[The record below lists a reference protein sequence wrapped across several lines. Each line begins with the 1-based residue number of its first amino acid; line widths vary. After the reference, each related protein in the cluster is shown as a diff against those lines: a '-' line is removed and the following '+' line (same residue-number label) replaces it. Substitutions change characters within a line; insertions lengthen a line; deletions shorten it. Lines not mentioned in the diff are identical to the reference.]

1 MSEITPDQARKLLPK
16 ARAAS
21 KRALERYEAGEIS
34 DKQLHQTLEWEE
46 DLGIIG
52 SRNQGVIEH
61 MAHMTKRSNPSPQA
75 MQRKSKSWLRTY
87 NKWHTSNRTGTSKYR
102 RKVNKWSRSV
112 LGHRILPPLHR
123 ASWGRTHGNPSAR
136 RTAKIEHALHRAS
149 KANHWYSGS
158 KPRRRFRKWVK
169 AKNRFKSRVDSPRT
183 RRAKSRRNPKGR
195 FTDKTAKALLRALK
209 QQKHA
214 PRSLRTLKLVRKWTR
229 ARYGRK
235 THRPS
240 PHTLRSRRNPA
251 YSSAALPYARKGW
264 DAFDRPG
271 SSWRIADCPYH
282 TGWQREAW
290 QSGAWDRRNN
300 KPRP

>member
-1 MSEITPDQARKLLPK
+1 MSRPRDPRPRRDLECPYQDKL
-16 ARAAS
+16 ARAVYRHNKKGWSKWGTATRRRLAS
-21 KRALERYEAGEIS
+21 LDAWHSVKPWMDRR
-34 DKQLHQTLEWEE
+34 
-46 DLGIIG
+46 
-52 SRNQGVIEH
+52 
-61 MAHMTKRSNPSPQA
+61 NPSP
-75 MQRKSKSWLRTY
+75 
-87 NKWHTSNRTGTSKYR
+87 
-102 RKVNKWSRSV
+102 
-112 LGHRILPPLHR
+112 
-123 ASWGRTHGNPSAR
+123 R

-169 AKNRFKSRVDSPRT
+169 AKNRFKSRTRSPRAVRAMG
-183 RRAKSRRNPKGR
+183 RRNPNARRMTKILHAAKRSFGGPHSYSESSKSRRRKR
-195 FTDKTAKALLRALK
+195 KWHRALTGGK
-209 QQKHA
+209 SQWMSARHM
-214 PRSLRTLKLVRKWTR
+214 R
-229 ARYGRK
+229 ARK
-235 THRPS
+235 
-240 PHTLRSRRNPA
+240 RSQRRNPS

>member
-1 MSEITPDQARKLLPK
+1 MSRPRDPRPRRDLECPYQDKL
-16 ARAAS
+16 ARAVYRHNKKGWSKWGTATRRRLAS
-21 KRALERYEAGEIS
+21 LDAWHSVKPWMDRR
-34 DKQLHQTLEWEE
+34 
-46 DLGIIG
+46 
-52 SRNQGVIEH
+52 
-61 MAHMTKRSNPSPQA
+61 NPSP
-75 MQRKSKSWLRTY
+75 
-87 NKWHTSNRTGTSKYR
+87 
-102 RKVNKWSRSV
+102 
-112 LGHRILPPLHR
+112 
-123 ASWGRTHGNPSAR
+123 R

>member
-1 MSEITPDQARKLLPK
+1 M
-16 ARAAS
+16 
-21 KRALERYEAGEIS
+21 
-34 DKQLHQTLEWEE
+34 
-46 DLGIIG
+46 GIIG

-169 AKNRFKSRVDSPRT
+169 AKNRFRSRTRSPRAVRAMG
-183 RRAKSRRNPKGR
+183 RRNPNARRMTKILRAAKRSFGGPHSYSESSKSRRRKR
-195 FTDKTAKALLRALK
+195 KWHRALTGGK
-209 QQKHA
+209 SQWMSARHM
-214 PRSLRTLKLVRKWTR
+214 R
-229 ARYGRK
+229 ARK
-235 THRPS
+235 
-240 PHTLRSRRNPA
+240 RSQRRNPS

-264 DAFDRPG
+264 DYFDTHPTG
-271 SSWRIADCPYH
+271 WWLTACPYH